1 MNVFETNQGR
11 SFHIIENIQAETQT
25 KSDKFRII

>member
-11 SFHIIENIQAETQT
+11 SFRIIENIQAETQT